1 MKNNKSFSDD
11 YIDKPVDEIDD
22 TGYVQD
28 DINNNTESE
37 KSNDLPDGTHSF
49 GKRFRERMADIK
61 EEISEQYRE
70 NIDDFA
76 KDRKNK
82 KLRRQREFY
91 GGDPPKSKK
100 VRNVYIGIFAVKK
113 LFSIIGT
120 TVFSL
125 FLIFILTGTIVGTAV
140 AVYLLDFMDQMP
152 GVVLSEFKQ
161 NFGSYIYTM
170 NKETEEY
177 ELVYKATTS
186 SHEIRIP
193 TNLAELPDHVKFAF
207 VCIEDER
214 FYSHEG
220 VDFKRTSGAII
231 NLALNTLGI
240 ERDIYGGSTITQ
252 QLIKNVTRDDAKTWD
267 RKMRE
272 IFTAMKFE
280 KNYTKD
286 DILSAYLN
294 EIYFS
299 EIDDY
304 HMYGIEAASI
314 GYFGKTA
321 SELTIAEAAVL
332 AAIPKAPNVYNP
344 TIDFELNTKRK
355 NTCLYKMFE
364 LGVISADQYEEAVAQ
379 PILLTTMPGFK
390 EKNPDYI
397 KLTESDDDFRNP
409 EVTSWPVDTA
419 INEFAEYLMEVHGLE
434 RIEEGRSMFN
444 SGGYKLYLSADLEL
458 QAHLDYMFEDWACFP
473 EALSDADPDTYS
485 VDERRVQAALAVMDY
500 EGHILGIAGQ
510 IGPKTISLGWNK
522 ATQTHRQ
529 PGSTIKPVT
538 TYGYALEN
546 DLITW
551 SSHFYDRP
559 LAAGVATEEEWPMN
573 YDGYPSKG
581 YYPVDYFL
589 KNSLNTLPAQIVNTY
604 GKQAVFDFATQKLH
618 LDLDPT
624 MDLDY
629 SPLCV
634 GGTSTGPTMVNL
646 ANAYMPYGNG
656 GLYYKASIIN
666 KAVDVKTGETI
677 IDNENRQGEQAVSED
692 TAYIMNKLLRK
703 VITEG
708 TGTAAQLSNVP
719 IAGKTGTTENWRDIT
734 FVGLTPDTVSAL
746 WIGYDYGMNQEA
758 IINSNSAEIWRD
770 VYGYYANNHVIKEE
784 FPDCETVIKNARYC
798 SYSGKIATS
807 GCPGGNHGYYKSTD
821 VYCNVH

>member
-304 HMYGIEAASI
+304 QMYGIEAASI

-332 AAIPKAPNVYNP
+332 AAIPKAPNDYNP

-444 SGGYKLYLSADLEL
+444 SGGYKLYLSADMEL
-458 QAHLDYMFEDWACFP
+458 QAHLDNKFSTWYHFP

-485 VDERRVQAALAVMDY
+485 EDERRVQAALAVMDY
-500 EGHILGIAGQ
+500 EGHILGVAGQ
-510 IGPKTISLGWNK
+510 IGPKTISLGLNR
-522 ATQTHRQ
+522 ATSSHRQ

-551 SSHFYDRP
+551 SSHFYDIP
-559 LAAGVATEEEWPMN
+559 LAAGVAAEEEWPMN
-573 YDGYPSKG
+573 YTGYPSKG

-589 KNSLNTLPAQIVNTY
+589 KKSLNTLPAQIVNTY

-624 MDLDY
+624 MDLNY

-634 GGTSTGPTMVNL
+634 GGTSHGPTMVNL